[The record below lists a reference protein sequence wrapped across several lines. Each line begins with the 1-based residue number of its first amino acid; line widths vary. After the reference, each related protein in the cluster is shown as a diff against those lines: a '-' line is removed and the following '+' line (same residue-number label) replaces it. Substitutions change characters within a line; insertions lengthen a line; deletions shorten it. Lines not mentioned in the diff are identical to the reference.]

1 MRDRH
6 LLFKRVFGIS
16 VYFLFLS
23 LYTVLADDSSIHFK
37 RLSVDDGLSQ
47 NTVLALT
54 QDRNNKVWVGTIDG
68 LNWYEGSRFAS
79 YYRAP
84 DDTASLA
91 NNHIYSLHTDRQGTV
106 WVGTQVGLSRYNII
120 GNNFTNYSSPDNQP
134 IQVLAIGEPEE
145 DARLLL
151 ATNAGLMIFD
161 KGTGQMKVQPEL
173 AGKTVYSLCRMND
186 GFLLGTSEGVYFYYE
201 RNENVTRL
209 LLQLKGKVISGMLY
223 DDRTGNCWLASL
235 TDGVY
240 CIDANFQIKKHYN
253 KLNMP
258 AYFLTNSVRT
268 LCLDDKG
275 RIWIGTMDGL
285 LILEPETEAFQ
296 LCRFSSEDPT
306 SLGHNSIR
314 SIFKDNQGGMW
325 VGTFYGG
332 LNYYHPL
339 APAFGRLQHSAWQ
352 NSLSDNT
359 VSCISEDPDNGNL
372 WIGTND
378 GGLNYYNRKTDS
390 FSFFRAGTS
399 ANSLKSDNIKCVWTD
414 KDGSVYVGT
423 HGGGL
428 SRLNRKTGRI
438 ETYDFPRS
446 ASLNNSCY
454 SLLDGIELDGTDL
467 DGTNLGGTNLYDT
480 NLYGTELS
488 ETGKA
493 LWVGGMNGLFLF
505 DKQTG
510 ELSPHPLVK
519 RYNKLGNVLI
529 YTLFRDSKG
538 RIWIGT
544 EESLFLYAGGKLEE
558 LHLSSSAYL
567 HGLIQAFCVVE
578 DGHHDIWVGSSTG
591 LYRYKENSSTVW
603 EQYTMK
609 DGLPNDF
616 IYSIQEDERGR
627 LWLTTNKGL
636 SCFNREDGTFFN
648 YTKQDGLPHDQ
659 FNYGGACK
667 AQDGTFFLGSLGGV
681 TYFKPY
687 ELVDNPYS
695 PDAVVTGA
703 VVFNEV
709 ITDMKSDRVHY
720 YQDAQGRMLG
730 MSFPS
735 DRKLFNIRFAVINY
749 LAGKRNQFLY
759 KLEGFETEWNYS
771 RHVSFARAS
780 YSNLPPGEYV
790 FKVKACNNNGK
801 WSEATTEFFV
811 HIIPMWYQTWW
822 AKTLFACFSIGLLFF
837 IVYFFIARAR
847 MKMQVR
853 IEQIERS
860 KIEELSQEKVRF
872 YMNMSHELRTPLSL
886 ILAPLEELLGRKSTI
901 DTPVRQKL
909 DYVYKNGRKLLHI
922 VNQLLDFRKAEAGA
936 LPIHVAPMDVD
947 GLLQDV
953 LALFHE
959 NAQKRAISVSMESHL
974 KGRLLPADKTYL
986 ETILMNLLSNA
997 FKFTPDGGTISLSL
1011 RAEAALHAEGDTYSF
1026 TVRDSGIGMSA
1037 EQLDRIF
1044 ERFYQVDGQR
1054 KGTGIGLALVKMLV
1068 EKHHGTIIVKS
1079 EPGRYAEFKVTL
1091 PADINIFTEKEREMQ
1106 EQQAD
1111 GAAVPLRE
1119 LPLPDDNFSS
1129 GTSSAVSGEV
1139 SQDGIQQNIAGA
1151 ETERPTIL
1159 LVDDNKE
1166 MVDYLKDNFRQ
1177 TYVTLAAGNGE
1188 EALAIMKEHQ
1198 VDIVLSDVMMPGID
1212 GIRLCQLIKR
1222 NLQTCHIPVLLLSAK
1237 GSVDAQTEGIEAG
1250 ADDYIAKPFSIQL
1263 LKGKIANLLKARQ
1276 RLRHYYSNTIDI
1288 DTAKMTSNNL
1298 DEEFM
1303 RKAIQVVEEN
1313 IGNDSFT
1320 SDELASKLYMSRSSL
1335 YLKMNSV
1342 SGEPPANFIRRIRF
1356 NKACKLLL
1364 EGRYSI
1370 SEISGMVGFG
1380 SSSYFSTSFK
1390 KYVGCLPSEY
1400 VKQHTK

>member
-1 MRDRH
+1 MKDRH
-6 LLFKRVFGIS
+6 LLFKYLFGLTVCI
-16 VYFLFLS
+16 LFFP
-23 LYTVLADDSSIHFK
+23 LAVSAADSFIHFK

-54 QDRNNKVWVGTIDG
+54 QDHNNKLWVGTIDG
-68 LNWYEGSRFAS
+68 LNWYEGSRFVS
-79 YYRAP
+79 YYKAP
-84 DDTASLA
+84 DDTTSLA
-91 NNHIYSLHTDRQGTV
+91 NNHVYSLHTDSKGTV
-106 WVGTQVGLSRYNII
+106 WVGTQVGLSRYNIV

-134 IQVLAIGEPEE
+134 MQVLAIGEPEE
-145 DARLLL
+145 GDRLLL
-151 ATNAGLMIFD
+151 ATNIGLVVFD
-161 KGTGQMKVQPEL
+161 KKTGRMKVQPEL
-173 AGKTVYSLCRMND
+173 AGKTIYSVCRMND
-186 GFLLGTSEGVYFYYE
+186 GFLLGTSEGVYFYYV

-209 LLQLKGKVISGMLY
+209 LLQLKGETISDMLY
-223 DDRTGNCWLASL
+223 DDKTGNCWLASL
-235 TDGVY
+235 TNGVY
-240 CIDANFQIKKHYN
+240 CVDNNFQIKHHYN
-253 KLNMP
+253 KQNTP

-268 LCLDDKG
+268 LSGDDKG
-275 RIWIGTMDGL
+275 RVWIGTMEGL
-285 LILEPETEAFQ
+285 LILEPETGTFRI
-296 LCRFSSEDPT
+296 CRFSPEDPT
-306 SLGHNSIR
+306 TLGHNSIR
-314 SIFKDNQGGMW
+314 SILKDNQGGMW
-325 VGTFYGG
+325 IGTFYGG

-339 APAFGRLQHSAWQ
+339 APAFGRLQHSAWR

-359 VSCISEDPDNGNL
+359 VSCIAEDPDNGNL

-378 GGLNYYNRKTDS
+378 GGLNYYNRKTGV
-390 FSFFRAGTS
+390 FSYYRTGTS
-399 ANSLKSDNIKCVWTD
+399 ANALKSDNIKCIWTD
-414 KDGSVYVGT
+414 KDGSVYIGT
-423 HGGGL
+423 HGGGM
-428 SRLNRKTGRI
+428 SRLHHRSGRI
-438 ETYDFPRS
+438 ETYSFPHS
-446 ASLNNSCY
+446 TSLTNSCY
-454 SLLDGIELDGTDL
+454 SLLDGTDGT
-467 DGTNLGGTNLYDT
+467 
-480 NLYGTELS
+480 
-488 ETGKA
+488 
-493 LWVGGMNGLFLF
+493 LWVGGMSGLYLF

-510 ELSPHPLVK
+510 ELSQHPLAK
-519 RYNKLGNVLI
+519 KHKKLENVLI

-567 HGLIQAFCVVE
+567 HGLIQAFCVQE
-578 DGHHDIWVGSSTG
+578 DSRHEIWIGSSTG
-591 LYRYKENSSTVW
+591 LYCYKEGAPTAW
-603 EQYTMK
+603 KHYTMK

-616 IYSIQEDERGR
+616 IYNILEDERGR

-636 SCFNREDGTFFN
+636 ACFNTEEGTFLN

-659 FNYGGACK
+659 FNYFGACK
-667 AQDGTFFLGSLGGV
+667 AHDGTFFLGSLGGV
-681 TYFKPY
+681 AYFKPY
-687 ELVDNPYS
+687 ELGDNPYS

-703 VVFNEV
+703 VVLNQV
-709 ITDMKSDRVHY
+709 ITDMKSERVRY
-720 YQDAQGRMLG
+720 YQDEQGRMLG

-735 DRKLFNIRFAVINY
+735 DQKLFNIRFAVINY
-749 LAGKRNQFLY
+749 LAGKRNQFVY

-822 AKTLFACFSIGLLFF
+822 AKTLFIFFSLGLLVFV
-837 IVYFFIARAR
+837 IYFFIARAK

-853 IEQIERS
+853 IEQIERN
-860 KIEELSQEKVRF
+860 KIEEISQEKVRF

-886 ILAPLEELLGRKSTI
+886 ILAPLEELLGQSNLKG
-901 DTPVRQKL
+901 TPVQQKL

-936 LPIHVAPMDVD
+936 MPIHVAQVNVEE
-947 GLLQDV
+947 LLQDAF
-953 LALFHE
+953 ALFKE
-959 NAQKRAISVSMESHL
+959 NAQKRAISFHIKSDLE
-974 KGRLLPADKTYL
+974 GRLFPADRTYV

-997 FKFTPDGGTISLSL
+997 FKFTPDGGSILLSL
-1011 RAEAALHAEGDTYSF
+1011 WTEGDTYGF
-1026 TVRDSGIGMSA
+1026 TVRDSGIGMSP
-1037 EQLDRIF
+1037 EQLTRIF

-1054 KGTGIGLALVKMLV
+1054 KGTGIGLSLVKMLV
-1068 EKHHGTIIVKS
+1068 EKHHGTITVAS
-1079 EPGRYAEFKVTL
+1079 EPAQYTEFKVTL
-1091 PADINIFTEKEREMQ
+1091 PADMAAFTEKERELPTH
-1106 EQQAD
+1106 EVETSAS
-1111 GAAVPLRE
+1111 LRE
-1119 LPLPDDNFSS
+1119 LPVADEYFS
-1129 GTSSAVSGEV
+1129 GDASAIVAEELS
-1139 SQDGIQQNIAGA
+1139 DGDQIEAGS
-1151 ETERPTIL
+1151 EEERPTIL

-1177 TYVTLAAGNGE
+1177 NYVTLTAGNGE
-1188 EALAIMKEHQ
+1188 EALAIMKEHR

-1212 GIRLCQLIKR
+1212 GIKLCQLIKR

-1237 GSVDAQTEGIEAG
+1237 GSVDAQTEGIQAG
-1250 ADDYIAKPFSIQL
+1250 ADDYIAKPFSIHL
-1263 LKGKIANLLKARQ
+1263 LKGKIANQLKARQ
-1276 RLRHYYSNTIDI
+1276 RLKHYYSNTIDI

-1303 RKAIQVVEEN
+1303 SKAIQVVEEN
-1313 IGNDSFT
+1313 ISNEDFT
-1320 SDELASKLYMSRSSL
+1320 SDELASKLCMSRSSL
-1335 YLKMNSV
+1335 YLKMNSI

>member
-1 MRDRH
+1 MKDRH
-6 LLFKRVFGIS
+6 LLFKYVFGLS
-16 VYFLFLS
+16 VCFLFFP
-23 LYTVLADDSSIHFK
+23 LYTVLADDSPIHFK

-54 QDRNNKVWVGTIDG
+54 QDHNNKIWVGTIDG

-91 NNHIYSLHTDRQGTV
+91 NNHIYSLHTDPQGAI
-106 WVGTQVGLSRYNII
+106 WIGTQVGLSRYNIV

-134 IQVLAIGEPEE
+134 MQVLAIGEPEE
-145 DARLLL
+145 GGRLLL
-151 ATNAGLMIFD
+151 ATNAGLMIFN
-161 KGTGQMKVQPEL
+161 KNTGQMKVQPEL
-173 AGKTVYSLCRMND
+173 AGKTIYSVCRMND
-186 GFLLGTSEGVYFYYE
+186 GFLLGTSEGVCFYYE

-209 LLQLKGKVISGMLY
+209 LLQLKGEVISGMLY

-235 TDGVY
+235 TNGVY
-240 CIDANFQIKKHYN
+240 CIDNNFQIKKHYN
-253 KLNMP
+253 KQNTP
-258 AYFLTNSVRT
+258 ACFLTNSVRT
-268 LCLDDKG
+268 LCQDDKG
-275 RIWIGTMDGL
+275 RIWIGTMEGL
-285 LILEPETEAFQ
+285 LILEPETEIFQ

-314 SIFKDNQGGMW
+314 SILKDNQGGMW
-325 VGTFYGG
+325 IGTFYGG

-339 APAFGRLQHSAWQ
+339 APAFGRLQHSAWR

-359 VSCISEDPDNGNL
+359 VNCISEEPESGNL

-378 GGLNYYNRKTDS
+378 GGLNYYNRKTGN

-399 ANSLKSDNIKCVWTD
+399 ANSLKSDNIKCIWTD

-428 SRLNRKTGRI
+428 SRLNRKSGRI
-438 ETYDFPRS
+438 ETYDFPHS
-446 ASLNNSCY
+446 VSLNNSCY
-454 SLLDGIELDGTDL
+454 SLLDGTDL
-467 DGTNLGGTNLYDT
+467 DGTELDRTKSAGT
-480 NLYGTELS
+480 
-488 ETGKA
+488 

-510 ELSPHPLVK
+510 ELSPHPLAK
-519 RYNKLGNVLI
+519 KHNKLENVLI

-567 HGLIQAFCVVE
+567 HGLIQAFCVLE
-578 DGHHDIWVGSSTG
+578 DSRHDIWVGSSTG
-591 LYRYKENSSTVW
+591 LYCYKEGAPTVW

-616 IYSIQEDERGR
+616 IYSILEDERGR

-636 SCFNREDGTFFN
+636 SCFNREDGTFLN

-659 FNYGGACK
+659 FNYSGACK
-667 AQDGTFFLGSLGGV
+667 AKDGTFFLGSLGGV
-681 TYFKPY
+681 AYFKPY
-687 ELVDNPYS
+687 ELGDNPYS

-703 VVFNEV
+703 VVFNQV
-709 ITDMKSDRVHY
+709 ITDMKSDRVRY

-735 DRKLFNIRFAVINY
+735 DQKLFNIRFAVINY
-749 LAGKRNQFLY
+749 LAGKRNQFVY

-822 AKTLFACFSIGLLFF
+822 AKTLFACFFLGLLFF
-837 IVYFFIARAR
+837 IIYFFIARAK

-860 KIEELSQEKVRF
+860 KIEEVSQEKVRF

-886 ILAPLEELLGRKSTI
+886 ILAPLEELLGQKSAI

-936 LPIHVAPMDVD
+936 LPVHVMPVNVE

-953 LALFHE
+953 LALFNE
-959 NAQKRAISVSMESHL
+959 NAQKRAISVSMESDL
-974 KGRLLPADKTYL
+974 KGRLLPADKAYL

-997 FKFTPDGGTISLSL
+997 FKFTPDGGNISLS
-1011 RAEAALHAEGDTYSF
+1011 LHAEGDTYSF
-1026 TVRDSGIGMSA
+1026 TVRDSGIGISV

-1054 KGTGIGLALVKMLV
+1054 KGTGIGLSLVKMLV
-1068 EKHHGTIIVKS
+1068 EKHHGTITVAS
-1079 EPGRYAEFKVTL
+1079 EPNRYTEFKVTL
-1091 PADINIFTEKEREMQ
+1091 PADINTFTEKERELPEQ
-1106 EQQAD
+1106 E
-1111 GAAVPLRE
+1111 AVATVSSRE
-1119 LPLPDDNFSS
+1119 LPLPDEYFS
-1129 GTSSAVSGEV
+1129 GETPAAVSEETSPDGGQPETAGE
-1139 SQDGIQQNIAGA
+1139 
-1151 ETERPTIL
+1151 EERPTIL

-1177 TYVTLAAGNGE
+1177 TYVTLTAGNGE
-1188 EALAIMKEHQ
+1188 EALAIMKEHR

-1212 GIRLCQLIKR
+1212 GIKLCQLIKR

-1237 GSVDAQTEGIEAG
+1237 GSVDAQTEGIQAG
-1250 ADDYIAKPFSIQL
+1250 ADDYMAKPFSIQL
-1263 LKGKIANLLKARQ
+1263 LKGKIANQLKARQ
-1276 RLRHYYSNTIDI
+1276 RLKHYYSNTIDI

-1303 RKAIQVVEEN
+1303 SKAIQVVEEN
-1313 IGNDSFT
+1313 IGNEGFT
-1320 SDELASKLYMSRSSL
+1320 SDELAGKLCMSRSSL

-1370 SEISGMVGFG
+1370 SEISSMVGFG

>member
-1 MRDRH
+1 
-6 LLFKRVFGIS
+6 
-16 VYFLFLS
+16 
-23 LYTVLADDSSIHFK
+23 
-37 RLSVDDGLSQ
+37 
-47 NTVLALT
+47 
-54 QDRNNKVWVGTIDG
+54 
-68 LNWYEGSRFAS
+68 
-79 YYRAP
+79 
-84 DDTASLA
+84 
-91 NNHIYSLHTDRQGTV
+91 
-106 WVGTQVGLSRYNII
+106 
-120 GNNFTNYSSPDNQP
+120 
-134 IQVLAIGEPEE
+134 
-145 DARLLL
+145 
-151 ATNAGLMIFD
+151 
-161 KGTGQMKVQPEL
+161 MKAQPEL
-173 AGKTVYSLCRMND
+173 AGKTIYSVCRMND

-209 LLQLKGKVISGMLY
+209 LLQLKGEVISDMFY

-235 TDGVY
+235 TNGVY
-240 CIDANFQIKKHYN
+240 CVDNNFQIKRHYN
-253 KLNMP
+253 KQNTP

-268 LCLDDKG
+268 LCQDDKG
-275 RIWIGTMDGL
+275 RIWIGTMEAL
-285 LILEPETEAFQ
+285 LILEPETESFQ
-296 LCRFSSEDPT
+296 ICGFSPEDPT

-314 SIFKDNQGGMW
+314 SILKDNQGGMW

-332 LNYYHPL
+332 LNYFHPL
-339 APAFGRLQHSAWQ
+339 APAFGRLQHSTWQ

-359 VSCISEDPDNGNL
+359 VSCIAEEPDSENL

-378 GGLNYYNRKTDS
+378 GGLNYYNRKTGA

-399 ANSLKSDNIKCVWTD
+399 ANSLKSDNIKCIWTD
-414 KDGSVYVGT
+414 KDGSVYIGT

-428 SRLNRKTGRI
+428 SRLNRQSGRI
-438 ETYDFPRS
+438 ETYDFPHS
-446 ASLNNSCY
+446 ISLNNSCY
-454 SLLDGIELDGTDL
+454 SLLDGADGT
-467 DGTNLGGTNLYDT
+467 
-480 NLYGTELS
+480 
-488 ETGKA
+488 
-493 LWVGGMNGLFLF
+493 LWVGGMNGLYLL
-505 DKQTG
+505 DKRTG
-510 ELSPHPLVK
+510 VLSLHPLAK
-519 RYNKLGNVLI
+519 KHGKLENVLI

-544 EESLFLYAGGKLEE
+544 EESLFLYADGKLEE

-567 HGLIQAFCVVE
+567 HGLIQAFCVLE
-578 DGHHDIWVGSSTG
+578 DSHHDIWVGTSTG
-591 LYRYKENSSTVW
+591 LYRYKEGTSTAW

-616 IYSIQEDERGR
+616 IYSILEDERGR

-636 SCFNREDGTFFN
+636 ACFNREEGTFLN

-659 FNYGGACK
+659 FNYYGACK

-681 TYFKPY
+681 VYFKPY
-687 ELVDNPYS
+687 ELGDNPYS
-695 PDAVVTGA
+695 PNAVVTGA
-703 VVFNEV
+703 VVFNQV
-709 ITDMKSDRVHY
+709 ITDMKSDRVRY
-720 YQDAQGRMLG
+720 YQDEQGRMLG

-735 DRKLFNIRFAVINY
+735 DQKLFNIRFAVINY
-749 LAGKRNQFLY
+749 LAGKRNQFIY

-822 AKTLFACFSIGLLFF
+822 AKTLFVLFSVGLLVF
-837 IVYFFIARAR
+837 IVYFFIARAK

-860 KIEELSQEKVRF
+860 KVEEISQEKVRF

-886 ILAPLEELLGRKSTI
+886 ILAPLEELLGQKNLL
-901 DTPVRQKL
+901 DTLVRQKL

-936 LPIHVAPMDVD
+936 LPVHVALTDVE

-953 LALFHE
+953 LVMFNE
-959 NAQKRAISVSMESHL
+959 NAQKRNITVSMKSDL
-974 KGRLLPADKTYL
+974 AAGRLLPADKTYL

-997 FKFTPDGGTISLSL
+997 FKFTPDGGSISLSL
-1011 RAEAALHAEGDTYSF
+1011 SAEGETYSF

-1037 EQLDRIF
+1037 EQLTRIF

-1054 KGTGIGLALVKMLV
+1054 KGTGIGLSLVKMLV
-1068 EKHHGTIIVKS
+1068 EKHHGTITVAS
-1079 EPGRYAEFKVTL
+1079 EPNQYTEFKVTL
-1091 PADINIFTEKEREMQ
+1091 PANINAFTEKEREAP
-1106 EQQAD
+1106 EHEAEASEHEAKTD
-1111 GAAVPLRE
+1111 ASFRE
-1119 LPLPDDNFSS
+1119 LPVVDEYFSGDIPAVVSEEASGDDSQIEA
-1129 GTSSAVSGEV
+1129 TGE
-1139 SQDGIQQNIAGA
+1139 
-1151 ETERPTIL
+1151 EERPTIL

-1166 MVDYLKDNFRQ
+1166 MVDYLKENFRRN
-1177 TYVTLAAGNGE
+1177 YVTLTAGNGE

-1212 GIRLCQLIKR
+1212 GIKLCQLIKR

-1237 GSVDAQTEGIEAG
+1237 GSVDAQTEGIQAG
-1250 ADDYIAKPFSIQL
+1250 ADDYMAKPFSIQL
-1263 LKGKIANLLKARQ
+1263 LKGKIANQLKARQ
-1276 RLRHYYSNTIDI
+1276 RLKHYYSNTIDI

-1303 RKAIQVVEEN
+1303 SKAIQVVEEN
-1313 IGNDSFT
+1313 ISNEDFT
-1320 SDELASKLYMSRSSL
+1320 SDELASKLCMSRSSL

-1400 VKQHTK
+1400 VKQHAK